1 MNKNSRKAITRR
13 IMAAIATTEPK
24 DMVAKI
30 RSILDEHFP
39 SGPWGPMSKDVYD
52 VTRTGG
58 KQELLNLRESTD
70 QNEERA
76 KPKGH

>member
-1 MNKNSRKAITRR
+1 MSKNSRKAITRR

-39 SGPWGPMSKDVYD
+39 SGPWGAMSKDVYG